1 MKRALDVIF
10 AALAIVILSPLLLAS
25 CLAVFVSDGRPVIF
39 RQERIGKDRKRFR
52 ICKFRTMKKGVG
64 DIAKKDLQ
72 NYEACLIRGG
82 NLLRRMSL
90 DELPQ
95 LFNIVGG
102 TMSFVGPRPLI
113 PQETEIDR
121 LRAEAGVYKVRP
133 GVTGLAQVSGRDNL
147 SDAEKAAYDAEY
159 VRTQSLV
166 NDLKIICKTV
176 RVVLRR
182 ENMTQN
188 TEKKAKK
195 HLEAEFSGET
205 L

>member
-1 MKRALDVIF
+1 MKRALDIVF
-10 AALAIVILSPLLLAS
+10 GTAAIVFLSPLLLAI
-25 CLAVFVSDGRPVIF
+25 CLAVFVSDGMPVIF
-39 RQERIGKDRKRFR
+39 RQERIGRGRQRFR

-64 DIAKKDLQ
+64 DVSKKDLQ

-82 NLLRRMSL
+82 NFLRRTSL

-113 PQETEIDR
+113 PQEREIDR
-121 LRAEAGVYKVRP
+121 LRAEAGVYAVRP
-133 GVTGLAQVSGRDNL
+133 GVTGLAQISGRDNL
-147 SDAEKAAYDAEY
+147 TDAEKAAYDAEY
-159 VRTQSLV
+159 VRTQSLR
-166 NDLKIICKTV
+166 NDLKILGKTV

-188 TEKKAKK
+188 TDR
-195 HLEAEFSGET
+195 
-205 L
+205 

>member
-1 MKRALDVIF
+1 MKRVLDIVF
-10 AALAIVILSPLLLAS
+10 GTAAIVALSPLMLAL

-39 RQERIGKDRKRFR
+39 RQERIGKDRKHFR

-64 DIAKKDLQ
+64 DVAKKDLR

-82 NLLRRMSL
+82 SFLRRTSL

-113 PQETEIDR
+113 PQEREIDR
-121 LRAEAGVYKVRP
+121 LRAQMGVYRVRP

-166 NDLKIICKTV
+166 NDLKILGKTV

-182 ENMTQN
+182 ENMTQD
-188 TEKKAKK
+188 TDK
-195 HLEAEFSGET
+195 
-205 L
+205 

>member
-1 MKRALDVIF
+1 MKRALDIVF
-10 AALAIVILSPLLLAS
+10 GTVAIVVLSPLMLAIGLAVLAS
-25 CLAVFVSDGRPVIF
+25 DGSPVIF
-39 RQERIGKDRKRFR
+39 RQERIGRNRRNFR

-64 DIAKKDLQ
+64 DVSKKDLR

-82 NLLRRMSL
+82 NFLRRTSL

-113 PQETEIDR
+113 PQEREIDR
-121 LRAEAGVYKVRP
+121 LREEAGVYSVRP

-147 SDAEKAAYDAEY
+147 SDEEKAAFDAEY
-159 VRTQSLV
+159 VRTQSLRT
-166 NDLKIICKTV
+166 DLQILWKTV

-188 TEKKAKK
+188 TDK
-195 HLEAEFSGET
+195 
-205 L
+205 

>member
-10 AALAIVILSPLLLAS
+10 GTAAIIGLSPLLLALS
-25 CLAVFVSDGRPVIF
+25 LAVFVSDGSPVIF
-39 RQERIGKDRKRFR
+39 RQERIGRDGKRFR
-52 ICKFRTMKKGVG
+52 ICKFRTMKKDVG
-64 DIAKKDLQ
+64 DVAKKDLQ
-72 NYEACLIRGG
+72 NYSACLIRGG
-82 NLLRRMSL
+82 HFLRRTSL

-121 LRAEAGVYKVRP
+121 LRRESGVYAVRP

-147 SDAEKAAYDAEY
+147 SDEEKAAFDAEY
-159 VRTQSLV
+159 VRTQSLSG
-166 NDLKIICKTV
+166 DLKILLKTV

-182 ENMTQN
+182 ENMTQD
-188 TEKKAKK
+188 TDA
-195 HLEAEFSGET
+195 
-205 L
+205 

>member
-1 MKRALDVIF
+1 MKRALDIIF
-10 AALAIVILSPLLLAS
+10 GTAAIVILSPLLLAI
-25 CLAVFVSDGRPVIF
+25 CLAVFVSDGSPVIF

-64 DIAKKDLQ
+64 DVAKKDLH
-72 NYEACLIRGG
+72 NYADCLIRGG
-82 NLLRRMSL
+82 HFLRRTSL

-113 PQETEIDR
+113 PQEEEIDR
-121 LRAEAGVYKVRP
+121 LRAQMGVYTARP

-159 VRTQSLV
+159 VRTQSLR
-166 NDLKIICKTV
+166 NDLKILMRTV
-176 RVVLRR
+176 RVVLRH

-188 TEKKAKK
+188 SDK
-195 HLEAEFSGET
+195 
-205 L
+205 

>member
-1 MKRALDVIF
+1 MKRALDILF
-10 AALAIVILSPLLLAS
+10 GTAAIVCLSPLLLALS
-25 CLAVFVSDGRPVIF
+25 FAVLVSDGLPVIF
-39 RQERIGKDRKRFR
+39 RQERIGKDGRRFR

-64 DIAKKDLQ
+64 DVAKKDLK

-82 NLLRRMSL
+82 NFLRRTSL

-113 PQETEIDR
+113 PQEREIDC
-121 LRAEAGVYKVRP
+121 LRAQMGVYAVRP

-147 SDAEKAAYDAEY
+147 SDAEKAAYDAQY
-159 VRTQSLV
+159 VRTQSLRG
-166 NDLKIICKTV
+166 DLQILWKTV

-182 ENMTQN
+182 ENMTQD
-188 TEKKAKK
+188 TEK
-195 HLEAEFSGET
+195 
-205 L
+205 